1 MLGRWAALQ
10 KDLVSSLVCKPKRK
24 NGLALLADDR
34 GGPMKT
40 RSAPLGVQWGAQI
53 PPETPSADRVFM
65 GGGAT
70 AEGRPDPE
78 GGGRADIGGTA
89 GGNHPR
95 RLVHQPELLVL
106 PFCILNG

>member
-1 MLGRWAALQ
+1 
-10 KDLVSSLVCKPKRK
+10 
-24 NGLALLADDR
+24 
-34 GGPMKT
+34 
-40 RSAPLGVQWGAQI
+40 
-53 PPETPSADRVFM
+53 M

-78 GGGRADIGGTA
+78 GGGRADIGGPA

-95 RLVHQPELLVL
+95 RLIHQPELLVL